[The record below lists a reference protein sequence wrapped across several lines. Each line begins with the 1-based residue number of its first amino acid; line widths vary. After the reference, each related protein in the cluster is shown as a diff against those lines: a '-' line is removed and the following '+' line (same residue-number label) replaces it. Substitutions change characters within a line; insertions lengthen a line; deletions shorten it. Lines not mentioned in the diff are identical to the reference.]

1 MKQES
6 EIGRT
11 RSRRE
16 CSHNCKC
23 ARARA
28 SERVLN
34 EMGDV
39 VMRDA
44 GAELAALRRQV
55 AELETDLAFANF
67 MLDRTLER
75 RALAGRTVGA
85 LRRAWRWLA
94 GRGDA

>member
-6 EIGRT
+6 EIGRS

-23 ARARA
+23 AKA
-28 SERVLN
+28 SASNRFEH
-34 EMGDV
+34 EMGDALTV
-39 VMRDA
+39 D
-44 GAELAALRRQV
+44 LAAEAADLRRQV

-85 LRRAWRWLA
+85 FRRVRRWLF
-94 GRGDA
+94 GRSDA